1 MKRVTPAMLRRMPL
15 PQVSGGDDK
24 DSRGCILVV
33 AGSPDVPG
41 AALLAGIAALRAGA
55 GKLQIA
61 TARDVAIP
69 LGLEVPEAMV
79 IPLTAKPGVRALL
92 PHIESADAM
101 LIGPG
106 MVPAG
111 MRRFVRDVARR
122 MSSDSTLILDA
133 AAVASAEFAPRGI
146 ITPHAGEMAILLE
159 VDREEVEA
167 NASEAARIAAERFG
181 CIVALKGETTFIAAG
196 TELYRYDGGDV
207 GLATSGSG
215 DTLAGVV
222 GGLAARGADPLTAAL
237 WGVWAHGT
245 AGRRL
250 ARKIGR
256 IGFLAREL
264 LDEIPQ
270 LVGGSSHR

>member
-1 MKRVTPAMLRRMPL
+1 MKKVTPAMLRRMPL
-15 PQVSGGDDK
+15 PAVSGSDDK

-33 AGSPDVPG
+33 AGSPGVPG

-61 TARDVAIP
+61 TARPAAIP

-79 IPLTAKPGVRALL
+79 IPLGSKPGIRPLA
-92 PHIESADAM
+92 PHIQSADAL

-106 MVPAG
+106 MMPEG
-111 MRRFVRDVARR
+111 MRTFVRDVARR
-122 MSSDSTLILDA
+122 MSTESTLILDA
-133 AAVASAEFAPRGI
+133 AAIASAEFAGGGI
-146 ITPHAGEMAILLE
+146 ITPHAGEMAILLGVE
-159 VDREEVEA
+159 REEIEA
-167 NASEAARIAAERFG
+167 NAPDAARSAAERFG
-181 CIVALKGETTFIAAG
+181 CIVALKGATTFIAAG

-245 AGRRL
+245 AGRQL
-250 ARKIGR
+250 ARKVGR

-264 LDEIPQ
+264 LDEIPR
-270 LVGGSSHR
+270 LVI